1 MKLHN
6 RLLNILENKPAT
18 RNSDNILVI
27 EVWASMGLHLTP
39 QQEEQMKAMPSIESI
54 TRGRRNIQNKL
65 GLYKASERIEKARM
79 DKASTIRKNIA
90 RTAPDELEGLMEVPA
105 EDVAEIVDEL
115 LFPPLK
121 LPDIFDQIDT
131 RREP

>member
-1 MKLHN
+1 MKLHD
-6 RLLNILENKPAT
+6 RILKILEDKPAT
-18 RNSDNILVI
+18 RNSDTELML
-27 EVWASMGLHLTP
+27 ETWASFGLYLSK
-39 QQEEQMKAMPSIESI
+39 EQAELLKSLPKLENI
-54 TRGRRNIQNKL
+54 TRARRTIQNDL
-65 GLYKASERIEKARM
+65 GLYKASERIQKARM
-79 DKASTIRKNIA
+79 TKVSTIRKNIA
-90 RTAPDELEGLMEVPA
+90 RTAPDELEGLMQVPA

>member
-1 MKLHN
+1 MKLHD
-6 RLLNILENKPAT
+6 RILKILEDKPAT
-18 RNSDNILVI
+18 RNSDTELML
-27 EVWASMGLHLTP
+27 ETWASFGLYLSK
-39 QQEEQMKAMPSIESI
+39 EQAELLKSLPKLESI
-54 TRGRRNIQNKL
+54 TRARRTIQNDM
-65 GLYKASERIEKARM
+65 GLYKASERVQKARM

-90 RTAPDELEGLMEVPA
+90 RTAPDELESLMEVPA

>member
-1 MKLHN
+1 MKLHD

-18 RNSDNILVI
+18 RNSDNTLVI